1 MANRCEYCGLY
12 LKSDDKVCPNCGA
25 PVPAV
30 SPAPAEREPESYR
43 RGIPR
48 TIEELQAFC
57 RAKNMPLG
65 QMRFF
70 IGQDYPAP
78 RAFGIYRDADGDFVV
93 YKNKSD
99 GTRTIRYKG
108 PNEDLAVREIY
119 RKLQDE
125 ITQRRGSG
133 RSVSPS
139 AGSRGL
145 SSDGSR
151 PRGAI
156 GGLRDLLLGS
166 NLSRILTTAL
176 LVVMGVVILFFS
188 QRFGKTLKEGYY
200 RFDDVYY
207 YCQNEDWYYFSPSM
221 LEWAYAG
228 SVDDELLNNPGRY
241 YESPG
246 YDESFEISSFRSSPF
261 YTGGGYSD
269 GFDDGDDWG
278 ADDDNWDYDFDT
290 WDSGDTDWD
299 SDW

>member
-133 RSVSPS
+133 RSASLS
-139 AGSRGL
+139 AGVSR
-145 SSDGSR
+145 SVRSDG
-151 PRGAI
+151 
-156 GGLRDLLLGS
+156 GLL
-166 NLSRILTTAL
+166 RILSAV
-176 LVVMGVVILFFS
+176 LVVVLGVLILFFS
-188 QRFGKTLKEGYY
+188 SRYTRKPNDGYY
-200 RFDDVYY
+200 RYQDIYY
-207 YCQNEDWYYFSPSM
+207 YLQGEDWYYYSPSI
-221 LEWAYAG
+221 LEWSYAG
-228 SVDDELLNNPGRY
+228 LVDEELQSNPAKYFESTRYSRSFNVGSFDE
-241 YESPG
+241 
-246 YDESFEISSFRSSPF
+246 SPF
-261 YTGGGYSD
+261 YEGSD
-269 GFDDGDDWG
+269 SGSISEREDDWS